1 MLKKT
6 TEKDGLIKQLGFISM
21 FYWPIP
27 VFTRF
32 SRLWVVANFATGKI
46 QAHTQARDA
55 REALNYGCREI

>member
-6 TEKDGLIKQLGFISM
+6 TEKDGLIILM

-32 SRLWVVANFATGKI
+32 SRLWVVANFGSGKI
-46 QAHTQARDA
+46 HAHAQARDA
-55 REALNYGCREI
+55 REALNYECREIYLNVY